1 MALNLFGRADLLNR
15 NHFLDA
21 AARLGLR
28 ERAVAKMIEHRRRR
42 TLATALRVDVGF
54 DDRQT
59 TLLADMLSARIDT
72 LR

>member
-1 MALNLFGRADLLNR
+1 MIDSLIDGAEPWPQ
-15 NHFLDA
+15 
-21 AARLGLR
+21 RLGD
-28 ERAVAKMIEHRRRR
+28 I
-42 TLATALRVDVGF
+42 GF